1 MFGNLLNIAMTVIP
15 TQEIEWHRFKDHIND
30 PILGNKPTYFD
41 KVIIKGSFQSADV
54 KDVKEMGLDI
64 TRNYKALYSSHRIEN
79 VQRGD
84 MPDLLIYDGK
94 KYTVVGDSDW
104 YAQDGWKSIV
114 CIEELS

>member
-15 TQEIEWHRFKDHIND
+15 TQEVEWHKFKEQEVH
-30 PILGNKPTYFD
+30 PIYGARAVYEEP
-41 KVIIKGSFQSADV
+41 IIVKGSFQAADV

-64 TRNYKALYSSHRIEN
+64 ARNYRALYASHRVEN
-79 VQRGD
+79 IQRGT

-94 KYTVVGDSDW
+94 KYTVVGDADW